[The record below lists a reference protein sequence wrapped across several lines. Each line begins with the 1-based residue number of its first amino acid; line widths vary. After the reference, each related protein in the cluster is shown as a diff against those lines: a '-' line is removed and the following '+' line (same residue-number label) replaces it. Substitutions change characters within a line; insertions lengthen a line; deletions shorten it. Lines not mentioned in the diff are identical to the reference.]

1 MEYTPIWSGIIAC
14 YLFLGGLGG
23 GAFATSAFLAWRH
36 PEAVTMRKL
45 GHWIA
50 PIVVIVGLVLLMFDA
65 KAGLHNPLRFALLL
79 TNFGSVMTWGVVILA
94 AFVIVALVALIMD
107 LKKRRVPMAL
117 EIVGAV
123 LGICVAIYTGCLL
136 GVCKTFP
143 LWNNALLPIL
153 FLVSAVSTGMAAVLL
168 AGVFKCPEEFNRV
181 GVLKK
186 FHFCFPCIE
195 MLLVAALLFITATN
209 STAGLA
215 SVQALVCGK
224 YAVVFWVL
232 FVAVGLVDPDGAGD
246 QDAVLQ
252 PQGVRGVP
260 QGPHDQRR
268 LRHRRAGRRLRAAP
282 SGAAGRAAGD
292 HDGRLDALAAR
303 GAGRPAPRPSR
314 GAGALPVRAPSP
326 SGEGR
331 PGRAPSL
338 GAAASPGRRP
348 PFPRPSP
355 ASPGG
360 GPFCIWGGCPA
371 AGPGRTLRGR
381 FGGRGLICPGFARG
395 EVLRPARRARTLWGR
410 SAKRPT
416 VGRMTLRP
424 LSVRLKHPGWT

>member
-94 AFVIVALVALIMD
+94 AFVIVALVALVMD

-195 MLLVAALLFITATN
+195 MLLVAALLFVTATN

-215 SVQALVCGK
+215 SVQALACGR

-282 SGAAGRAAGD
+282 SGAARRAAGD

-303 GAGRPAPRPSR
+303 GAGRPPRACRGEREPFPSGPLPGSGR
-314 GAGALPVRAPSP
+314 GARGGPLPLERRPPRAAALP
-326 SGEGR
+326 
-331 PGRAPSL
+331 
-338 GAAASPGRRP
+338 SPGRRP
-348 PFPRPSP
+348 HPRAAALLRSREDAPLR
-355 ASPGG
+355 
-360 GPFCIWGGCPA
+360 GPV
-371 AGPGRTLRGR
+371 GR
-381 FGGRGLICPGFARG
+381 FGDVA
-395 EVLRPARRARTLWGR
+395 
-410 SAKRPT
+410 
-416 VGRMTLRP
+416 
-424 LSVRLKHPGWT
+424 LSVRDLSGFRSG

>member
-107 LKKRRVPMAL
+107 LKKRRVPMWL

-232 FVAVGLVDPDGAGD
+232 FVAVGLVIPTVLETKMLFFSPKEFEESRKAHMISAGSDIGVLVGGFVLRLLVLLAALPLILNLYTLSPASRELATQLVFIHDGFAMLLWPL
-246 QDAVLQ
+246 ALSM
-252 PQGVRGVP
+252 PN
-260 QGPHDQRR
+260 
-268 LRHRRAGRRLRAAP
+268 ALRAANDVKFTMVL
-282 SGAAGRAAGD
+282 SIGSMVCFRIALSYIVGVKMGYGALGVWFAMLVDWLFRAAVYTWRFEKGKWENM
-292 HDGRLDALAAR
+292 AR
-303 GAGRPAPRPSR
+303 
-314 GAGALPVRAPSP
+314 
-326 SGEGR
+326 
-331 PGRAPSL
+331 
-338 GAAASPGRRP
+338 
-348 PFPRPSP
+348 
-355 ASPGG
+355 
-360 GPFCIWGGCPA
+360 I
-371 AGPGRTLRGR
+371 
-381 FGGRGLICPGFARG
+381 
-395 EVLRPARRARTLWGR
+395 
-410 SAKRPT
+410 
-416 VGRMTLRP
+416 
-424 LSVRLKHPGWT
+424 

>member
-94 AFVIVALVALIMD
+94 AFTVVALVALVMD
-107 LKKRRVPMAL
+107 LVKRRVPMWL

-143 LWNNALLPIL
+143 LWNTALLPIL
-153 FLVSAVSTGMAAVLL
+153 FLVSAMSTGMAAVLL

-181 GVLKK
+181 GVFKK

-195 MLLVAALLFITATN
+195 MLLVASLMFITVTN
-209 STAGLA
+209 STAGYESVMALLA
-215 SVQALVCGK
+215 GK
-224 YAVVFWVL
+224 YAVAFWVL
-232 FVAVGLVDPDGAGD
+232 FVIVGLVGPTILETWMLFFSPKEFEESRKAHAISAMSDIG
-246 QDAVLQ
+246 VLV
-252 PQGVRGVP
+252 GGFML
-260 QGPHDQRR
+260 R
-268 LRHRRAGRRLRAAP
+268 LLVLIA
-282 SGAAGRAAGD
+282 
-292 HDGRLDALAAR
+292 
-303 GAGRPAPRPSR
+303 
-314 GAGALPVRAPSP
+314 ALPITMVT
-326 SGEGR
+326 
-331 PGRAPSL
+331 
-338 GAAASPGRRP
+338 
-348 PFPRPSP
+348 PF
-355 ASPGG
+355 
-360 GPFCIWGGCPA
+360 
-371 AGPGRTLRGR
+371 
-381 FGGRGLICPGFARG
+381 
-395 EVLRPARRARTLWGR
+395 VL
-410 SAKRPT
+410 
-416 VGRMTLRP
+416 
-424 LSVRLKHPGWT
+424 

>member
-94 AFVIVALVALIMD
+94 AFVIVALVALILD

-123 LGICVAIYTGCLL
+123 LGICVAIYTGCL
-136 GVCKTFP
+136 
-143 LWNNALLPIL
+143 
-153 FLVSAVSTGMAAVLL
+153 LL

-215 SVQALVCGK
+215 SVQALVCGR

-232 FVAVGLVDPDGAGD
+232 FVAVGLVIPTVLETKMLFFSPKEFEESRKAHMISAGSD
-246 QDAVLQ
+246 IGVLI
-252 PQGVRGVP
+252 GGFVL
-260 QGPHDQRR
+260 R
-268 LRHRRAGRRLRAAP
+268 LLV
-282 SGAAGRAAGD
+282 
-292 HDGRLDALAAR
+292 LLA
-303 GAGRPAPRPSR
+303 
-314 GAGALPVRAPSP
+314 ALPVTMTVA
-326 SGEGR
+326 
-331 PGRAPSL
+331 
-338 GAAASPGRRP
+338 
-348 PFPRPSP
+348 
-355 ASPGG
+355 
-360 GPFCIWGGCPA
+360 W
-371 AGPGRTLRGR
+371 TL
-381 FGGRGLICPGFARG
+381 
-395 EVLRPARRARTLWGR
+395 
-410 SAKRPT
+410 
-416 VGRMTLRP
+416 
-424 LSVRLKHPGWT
+424 